1 MTLEELQKELQEA
14 KDAVEVLM
22 GTARGSRG
30 DALRTLRGLL
40 PRYEDHLAVGEG
52 VRDLLY
58 SAERN
63 EDRQSSPKQ
72 GWEVAQSFGTH
83 DPYRE

>member
-1 MTLEELQKELQEA
+1 MQPK
-14 KDAVEVLM
+14 VLM
-22 GTARGSRG
+22 GTARGSRD

-40 PRYEDHLAVGEG
+40 PRYEDHLAVGAG

-63 EDRQSSPKQ
+63 EDLQGRSPKR